1 MRKLLL
7 FSAYCLTIT
16 LAATATNSPEISI
29 REDGALLL
37 HRHRGGHT
45 VAEHIPN
52 KCTEWAHTLLRIV
65 TGFLLMPHGA
75 QKLFGWLGGMGGSGA
90 SAPFPGLLWFAG
102 VLEFFGGLGILLGV
116 FTRPIAFVLS
126 GQMAVAYFM
135 AHAPRGFWPLLN
147 RGELAVL
154 YCFIFL
160 LLAAAGGGPYTVE
173 RLWQNQAG

>member
-1 MRKLLL
+1 M
-7 FSAYCLTIT
+7 AQHIT
-16 LAATATNSPEISI
+16 SKYTE
-29 REDGALLL
+29 GAL
-37 HRHRGGHT
+37 
-45 VAEHIPN
+45 
-52 KCTEWAHTLLRIV
+52 TLLRIV

-75 QKLFGWLGGMGGSGA
+75 QKLFGWFGGLGGSGA
-90 SAPFPGLLWFAG
+90 SAPFPGLLWFAA

-135 AHAPRGFWPLLN
+135 AHASRGFWPLLN

-173 RLWQNQAG
+173 RLWQKQAR